1 MKIIWFF
8 RSVLF
13 SIGQISTLI
22 LFSVLG
28 QFTRPFSFATRYAFM
43 HYWARFCVVWV
54 RWTCGVKYHVHG
66 AENINKN
73 TTGLILARHESAWE
87 TFAFQAIFPRQAY
100 VLKRELLKV
109 PFFGWGMALL
119 NPIAIDRAA
128 GRKALNQLVSEGTD
142 RLAHGDWVVVF
153 PEGTRMPAGE
163 LGKINIGGA
172 MLASKAKAPVY
183 LVAHNAGEFWPKN
196 SFIKRPGC
204 IDVYISEPLNT
215 AEMSASEI
223 NQQVESWLNQH
234 LSSATGNALA
244 NDKEEIRHN

>member
-1 MKIIWFF
+1 MKIIWFL

-13 SIGQISTLI
+13 AIGQITTLI
-22 LFSVLG
+22 LFSVIG
-28 QFTRPFSFATRYAFM
+28 QLTRPFSFATRYAFM
-43 HYWARFCVVWV
+43 HRWAKFVVVWAK
-54 RWTCGVKYHVHG
+54 WTCGITYRVHG
-66 AENINKN
+66 TN
-73 TTGLILARHESAWE
+73 TIDTQHAGLILARHESAWE

-100 VLKRELLKV
+100 VLKRELLNV

-119 NPIAIDRAA
+119 NPIAIDRGA
-128 GRKALNQLVSEGTD
+128 GRKALNQLVNEGKD

-204 IDVYISEPLNT
+204 IDVYISEPINV
-215 AEMSASEI
+215 AEMSASQI
-223 NQQVESWLNQH
+223 NQQVESWLSQH
-234 LSSATGNALA
+234 LSTSPISDAE
-244 NDKEEIRHN
+244 KEEAQP

>member
-13 SIGQISTLI
+13 AIGQITTLI
-22 LFSVLG
+22 LFSVFG
-28 QFTRPFSFATRYAFM
+28 QLTRPFSFATRYAFM
-43 HYWARFCVVWV
+43 HRWARFVVVWV
-54 RWTCGVKYHVHG
+54 KWTCGVTYRVHG
-66 AENINKN
+66 ADTIDTKQA
-73 TTGLILARHESAWE
+73 GLILARHESAWE

-100 VLKRELLKV
+100 VLKKELLKV

-119 NPIAIDRAA
+119 NPIAIDRGA
-128 GRKALNQLVSEGTD
+128 GRKALNQLVNEGKD

-204 IDVYISEPLNT
+204 IDVYVSEPIDV
-215 AEMSASEI
+215 AEMSASQI
-223 NQQVESWLNQH
+223 NQQVESWLSQH
-234 LSSATGNALA
+234 LSSSQSR
-244 NDKEEIRHN
+244 DDVKEETRQ

>member
-13 SIGQISTLI
+13 VIGQITTLI

-28 QFTRPFSFATRYAFM
+28 QLTRPFSFATRYAFM
-43 HYWARFCVVWV
+43 HRWAKFVVVWV
-54 RWTCGVKYHVHG
+54 KWTCGVTYRVHG
-66 AENINKN
+66 ADTIDTKQA
-73 TTGLILARHESAWE
+73 GLILARHESAWE

-100 VLKRELLKV
+100 VLKRELLKI

-119 NPIAIDRAA
+119 NPIAIDRGA
-128 GRKALNQLVSEGTD
+128 GRKALNQLVSEGKD
-142 RLAHGDWVVVF
+142 RLAQGDWVVVF

-183 LVAHNAGEFWPKN
+183 LVAHNAGEFWTKN

-204 IDVYISEPLNT
+204 IDVYVSEPIDV
-215 AEMSASEI
+215 AEMSASQI
-223 NQQVESWLNQH
+223 NQQVESWLSQH
-234 LSSATGNALA
+234 LSTSQTGDAV
-244 NDKEEIRHN
+244 KEETRQ